1 MTLKEEQAKIQI
13 KPSVTTNFK
22 MAMVVLTFLITC
34 FHLLE
39 VVYFPDVTLVS
50 NEILLGVVLFAIIYL
65 WVQEVKD
72 RRKVEVVNIELL
84 ISQEELKEANIGA
97 MKALITGEEARD
109 PYISGHSRRVTE
121 YTMAIADKLNMSEE
135 EKKHMEYAGN
145 LHDIGKIGISDA
157 ILHKAGKLDEDEWKI
172 IKKHPEVGVGI
183 LASLK
188 FLPEEKILIRHHHE
202 RYDGAGYPDGRKG
215 ENIPLG
221 SRILAVADSFDAM
234 NSKRS
239 YRPPLS
245 KEKIIKE
252 LETAKGTQFDP
263 KIVDVFLDI
272 IKQDDSIF
280 VK

>member
-1 MTLKEEQAKIQI
+1 MSLKEEQAKIQI
-13 KPSVTTNFK
+13 KSSVTTNFK
-22 MAMVVLTFLITC
+22 MGVVVLTFLITC

-72 RRKVEVVNIELL
+72 RRKVEVINVELL
-84 ISQEELKEANIGA
+84 TTQEELKEANIDA

-121 YTMAIADKLNMSEE
+121 YTMAIADKLKMSEE

-157 ILHKAGKLDEDEWKI
+157 ILHKAGKLNEDEWKI

-263 KIVDVFLDI
+263 KIVDIFLDI